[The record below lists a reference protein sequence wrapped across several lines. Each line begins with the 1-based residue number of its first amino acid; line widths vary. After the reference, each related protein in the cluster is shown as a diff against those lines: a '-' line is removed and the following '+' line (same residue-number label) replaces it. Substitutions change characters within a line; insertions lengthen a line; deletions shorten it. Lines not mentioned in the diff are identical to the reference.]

1 MTPRTIHEQL
11 EASKAELRQEVAAM
25 EARLDDPT
33 LTLAD
38 RAKLKKQASY
48 ARETLTGESDYRRQV
63 REEHEASKAR
73 VNELLRDP
81 TVAGD
86 DRKKLLNIKRMWY

>member
-1 MTPRTIHEQL
+1 MTPRTVKEQL
-11 EASKAELRQEVAAM
+11 EEARGELRQEVAAM
-25 EARLDDPT
+25 DAKLADPT

-48 ARETLTGESDYRRQV
+48 ARETLTGESEYRRQA
-63 REEHEASKAR
+63 REEFEASKVR

-81 TVAGD
+81 TVTGD
-86 DRKKLLNIKRMWY
+86 DRKKLLNIKQMWY